1 MQHGPTPYAQRRHL
15 RNGLLVASPWL
26 IGFAIFVAYPI
37 IASLYYSFCSYDAIR
52 PPRWVGL
59 QNYQR
64 LFFEDDLFLKS
75 LWNTIYMVIFGLPLG
90 LAASLGIALLLNQKL
105 KAMPLYRTLY

>member
-1 MQHGPTPYAQRRHL
+1 MLGPKPLNSHRVNL
-15 RNGLLVASPWL
+15 RNGLVFAAPWL

-52 PPRWVGL
+52 PPRWVGV

-75 LWNTIYMVIFGLPLG
+75 LWNTLYMVIFGLPLG

-105 KAMPLYRTLY
+105 IGMA